1 LRSAKRL
8 AANKMVMSPNLDL
21 KSSLTLRFVGTA
33 LSCFLIAAG
42 LALFATYRDVRQVN
56 AHVADLLVQ
65 RLQIQLSRIESG
77 VDVAAR
83 FPDFELVSE
92 VLQSAGQCVQYVK
105 SDGSI
110 ARSSCIGFNRE
121 IEGPPAW
128 FAALGNWIP
137 AAHADVTR
145 PVSYRNKLYGTV
157 VVTTEHAAILAP
169 IWKEVSGLLSLTALV
184 IGAICVL
191 HYRAISRAL
200 RPTKDILAGLDKLAH
215 GDLSCRLP
223 NFRLIELQRISEA
236 FNTLAASLERT
247 THEKMQLAAK
257 LVDHQE
263 QERLDLARDL
273 HDELAQSLS
282 AMSAIAASI
291 KATAETECPALVPD
305 ANNLSLTSMAVMRAL
320 RTTLRGLRPPEI
332 DDFGL
337 AASLS
342 ALAQDQER
350 LAGGRLKISLEI
362 DGDLRALPSKAASHV
377 YRIIQEGLT
386 NINKHAHAGQARIT
400 LGLRPK
406 AGEQTTSERSWLAL
420 TIEDDG
426 CGAVDSDI
434 AAAGNGLGL
443 IGMRERVMALG
454 GQLDVTDLGAKGF
467 KLHAIVPFDTAARL
481 VQ

>member
-1 LRSAKRL
+1 MGSQGSGNVPSA
-8 AANKMVMSPNLDL
+8 NEFVMSHNLDL
-21 KSSLTLRFVGTA
+21 KSSLTLRFIAAA
-33 LSCFLIAAG
+33 LSCFLIAAS
-42 LALFATYRDVRQVN
+42 LALLATYRDVRQVN
-56 AHVADLLVQ
+56 AHVADLLVH
-65 RLQIQLSRIESG
+65 RLEIQLSHIKSG
-77 VDVAAR
+77 TDVAAR
-83 FPDFELVSE
+83 FPDFDLVSE
-92 VLQSAGQCVQYVK
+92 VLQSGGQCVQYINL
-105 SDGSI
+105 DGSI

-121 IEGPPAW
+121 IEGPPPW
-128 FAALGNWIP
+128 FTVLCNWIP
-137 AAHADVTR
+137 ATHADVSR
-145 PVSYRNKLYGTV
+145 PVTYRDKLYGTV
-157 VVTTEHAAILAP
+157 VVTTERAAILAP
-169 IWKEVSGLLSLTALV
+169 IWKEVSGLLSLTMLT

-191 HYRAISRAL
+191 HYGAISRAL

-236 FNTLAASLERT
+236 FNALAANLERT
-247 THEKMQLAAK
+247 TREKLQLAAK

-282 AMSAIAASI
+282 AMNAVAASI
-291 KATAETECPALVPD
+291 KATAETDCPALVAD
-305 ANNLSLTSMAVMRAL
+305 ANNLSQTSMAMMRSL

-342 ALAQDQER
+342 ALARDQER
-350 LAGGRLKISLEI
+350 LAGGRLRLSLEI

-377 YRIIQEGLT
+377 YRIVQEGLT
-386 NINKHAHAGQARIT
+386 NINKHADAGKARIALSLRRPQAAEQST
-400 LGLRPK
+400 L
-406 AGEQTTSERSWLAL
+406 EL

-426 CGAVDSDI
+426 CGALDSRI
-434 AAAGNGLGL
+434 AMDGNGLGL

-454 GQLDVTDLGAKGF
+454 GQLDVADLGEKGF
-467 KLHAIVPFDTAARL
+467 KLRAMIPFGAPVGL

>member
-1 LRSAKRL
+1 MKTA
-8 AANKMVMSPNLDL
+8 MSLKLDL
-21 KSSLTLRFVGTA
+21 KSSLTLRLIAIA

-65 RLQIQLSRIESG
+65 RLQIQLSHIETG
-77 VDVAAR
+77 IDVAAR
-83 FPDFELVSE
+83 FPDFDLVSE

-128 FAALGNWIP
+128 FAALNSWIP
-137 AAHADVTR
+137 AAHADITR
-145 PVSYRNKLYGTV
+145 PVYYRGKSYGTV

-191 HYRAISRAL
+191 HYGAISRAL
-200 RPTKDILAGLDKLAH
+200 RPTKDILVGLDKLAH
-215 GDLSCRLP
+215 GELSYRLP
-223 NFRLIELQRISEA
+223 NFRLAELQRISEA
-236 FNTLAASLERT
+236 FNTLAANLERT
-247 THEKMQLAAK
+247 TREKMQLAAK

-282 AMSAIAASI
+282 AMNAVAASI

-305 ANNLSLTSMAVMRAL
+305 ANNLSQTSMAMMRAL

-342 ALAQDQER
+342 ALARHQER
-350 LAGGRLKISLEI
+350 LAGDRLKISLEI

-377 YRIIQEGLT
+377 YRIVQEGLT
-386 NINKHAHAGQARIT
+386 NINKHAHAGKARIA

-406 AGEQTTSERSWLAL
+406 AGEGSCEQSWLAL

-426 CGAVDSDI
+426 CGAVDSGI
-434 AAAGNGLGL
+434 AADGSGLGL
-443 IGMRERVMALG
+443 IGVRERVMALG
-454 GQLDVTDLGAKGF
+454 GQLDVTDLGTKGF
-467 KLHAIVPFDTAARL
+467 KLHAVIPFETPAGL